1 MLQQI
6 GSVSILFSPLLLLVA
21 FFLEPAFGLAGRG
34 WRSYFGMIGF
44 FAGVMTH
51 IVASAGDGR
60 IDTPRQAP

>member
-6 GSVSILFSPLLLLVA
+6 GSVLILFSPLLLVVA

-34 WRSYFGMIGF
+34 WRSYFGVIGL
-44 FAGVMTH
+44 FAGAMTH